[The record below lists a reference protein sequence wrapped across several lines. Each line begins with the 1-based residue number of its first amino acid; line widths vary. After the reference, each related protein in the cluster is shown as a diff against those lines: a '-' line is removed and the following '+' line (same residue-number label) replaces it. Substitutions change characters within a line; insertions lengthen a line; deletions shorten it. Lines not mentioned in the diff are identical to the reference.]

1 MDRKDKNKDMNKA
14 VISIESVRSANSK
27 MVHRV
32 ARPVTIESSGA
43 SINLKTT
50 LGTRRVFIQHSEIQN
65 AVAKTMKAYRCHKT
79 GTIVTKDKK

>member
-1 MDRKDKNKDMNKA
+1 MDRKGKNKDMNKA

-50 LGTRRVFIQHSEIQN
+50 FGSRRVFIQHSEMQS
-65 AVAKTMKAYRCHKT
+65 AVAKTMKAYRHSKAGASLT
-79 GTIVTKDKK
+79 RDKK